1 MALIRDGLL
10 IEDPWVRVD
19 DDAAL
24 PAGVPVIVGL
34 VRWRG
39 ARDEL
44 LSLGQKL
51 GIFLDNDQPPG
62 CLEEDIDRFDLVV
75 LDFPKFTDGRAYSQV
90 RLLRERL
97 GFSGAIRATGQ
108 VLRDQLSL
116 MLRCGFDEFEMA
128 DDDAVESWARAAHE
142 ISVRY
147 QPAADGQGWASNLR
161 QRRPAAPARADS
173 AAATNRAR
181 TVPAEAG
188 ALTARGFDDRAY

>member
-1 MALIRDGLL
+1 MPLIRDGRL

-34 VRWRG
+34 ARWCS

-44 LSLGQKL
+44 LSLGRPL
-51 GIFLDNDQPPG
+51 GISLGNDQPPG
-62 CLEEDIDRFDLVV
+62 LVADDIERFDLVV
-75 LDFPKFTDGRAYSQV
+75 LDFPKFTDGRAYSQA

-97 GFSGAIRATGQ
+97 GFTGAMRATGQ
-108 VLRDQLSL
+108 VLRDQLAM

-128 DDDAVESWARAAHE
+128 DDDAVQSWARATHE

-147 QPAADGQGWASNLR
+147 QPAADGRDWASDLR
-161 QRRPAAPARADS
+161 RRRHVAPARTVS
-173 AAATNRAR
+173 AATGNRAR
-181 TVPAEAG
+181 AAPAEAG
-188 ALTARGFDDRAY
+188 AETGCGPGDWAY

>member
-1 MALIRDGLL
+1 MPLIRDGRL

-34 VRWRG
+34 VRWCS

-44 LSLGQKL
+44 LSLGRPL
-51 GIFLDNDQPPG
+51 GISLGNDQPPE
-62 CLEEDIDRFDLVV
+62 LVADDIERFDLVV
-75 LDFPKFTDGRAYSQV
+75 LDFPKFTDGRAYSQA

-128 DDDAVESWARAAHE
+128 DDDAVDSWARATHE

-147 QPAADGQGWASNLR
+147 QPAADGRDWASDLR
-161 QRRPAAPARADS
+161 RRRHVAPARTVS
-173 AAATNRAR
+173 AATGNRAR
-181 TVPAEAG
+181 AAPAEAG
-188 ALTARGFDDRAY
+188 AETGCGPGDWAY

>member
-1 MALIRDGLL
+1 MALIRNGRL

-34 VRWRG
+34 ARWRG

-51 GIFLDNDQPPG
+51 GISLDNDQPPG
-62 CLEEDIDRFDLVV
+62 LVADDIDCFDLIV
-75 LDFPKFTDGRAYSQV
+75 LDFPKFTDGRAYSQA

-97 GFSGAIRATGQ
+97 GFSGAMRATGQ
-108 VLRDQLSL
+108 VLRDQFAM

-128 DDDAVESWARAAHE
+128 DHDAVQSWARATHE

-147 QPAADGQGWASNLR
+147 QPAADGRDWASDLR
-161 QRRPAAPARADS
+161 RRRHVAPARTDR
-173 AAATNRAR
+173 AAAGTRAPA
-181 TVPAEAG
+181 VPAEAG
-188 ALTARGFDDRAY
+188 AQDNAGERAY

>member
-1 MALIRDGLL
+1 MALIRDGRL
-10 IEDPWVRVD
+10 IEDSWVRVD

-34 VRWRG
+34 ARWQS

-51 GIFLDNDQPPG
+51 GISLDNDQPPG
-62 CLEEDIDRFDLVV
+62 HLADDIERFDLIV
-75 LDFPKFTDGRAYSQV
+75 LDFPKFTDGRASSQA

-97 GFSGAIRATGQ
+97 GFTGAIRATGQ
-108 VLRDQLSL
+108 VLSDQLSF

-128 DDDAVESWARAAHE
+128 DHDAVASWARATHE

-147 QPAADGQGWASNLR
+147 QPAADGRDWASNLR
-161 QRRPAAPARADS
+161 HRRPAAAARTDR
-173 AAATNRAR
+173 AAAANRAP
-181 TVPAEAG
+181 VAAAEAG
-188 ALTARGFDDRAY
+188 TQDGAGERAY